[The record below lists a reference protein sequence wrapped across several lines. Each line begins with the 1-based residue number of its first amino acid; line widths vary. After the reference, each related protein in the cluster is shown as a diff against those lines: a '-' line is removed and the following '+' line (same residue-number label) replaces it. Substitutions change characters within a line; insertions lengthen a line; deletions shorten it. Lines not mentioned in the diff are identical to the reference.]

1 MLGAGD
7 VLDVPGDGGNPPGNP
22 SSADG
27 DGATSVL
34 LSPSQPVALR
44 VHNQPH
50 SLPRA
55 SSQALITPSKVG
67 TQEPVLGSAIVP
79 FPQDATHKFFEGSNI
94 TPVPQQDEPTQGG
107 TEYGGALDGEG
118 AFAATVI
125 AIKETTKAF
134 DFIETEDKSWCT
146 CKTDN
151 SFPSGARTKKIAKS
165 RKN

>member
-7 VLDVPGDGGNPPGNP
+7 VLDVPDPLPGNS
-22 SSADG
+22 SSANG

-34 LSPSQPVALR
+34 LSLSQPVAFR

-79 FPQDATHKFFEGSNI
+79 FPQDATHKFFVGSNT
-94 TPVPQQDEPTQGG
+94 TPVPQQDEPTQSG
-107 TEYGGALDGEG
+107 TELDGEG

-134 DFIETEDKSWCT
+134 DFIETGKVV
-146 CKTDN
+146 KRQ
-151 SFPSGARTKKIAKS
+151 FPK
-165 RKN
+165 

>member
-7 VLDVPGDGGNPPGNP
+7 VLDVPDPLPGNS
-22 SSADG
+22 SSANG

-34 LSPSQPVALR
+34 LSLSQPVAFR

-79 FPQDATHKFFEGSNI
+79 FPQDATHKFFPGSNS
-94 TPVPQQDEPTQGG
+94 TPVPQQDEPTQSG
-107 TEYGGALDGEG
+107 TEYGTLDGEG

-134 DFIETEDKSWCT
+134 DFIET
-146 CKTDN
+146 
-151 SFPSGARTKKIAKS
+151 GR
-165 RKN
+165 

>member
-1 MLGAGD
+1 MLGVGD
-7 VLDVPGDGGNPPGNP
+7 VLDVPGDGGNPPG
-22 SSADG
+22 S
-27 DGATSVL
+27 TSVL

-94 TPVPQQDEPTQGG
+94 TPVPQQDEPTQSG
-107 TEYGGALDGEG
+107 TEYGALDGEG

-134 DFIETEDKSWCT
+134 DFIETEDK
-146 CKTDN
+146 
-151 SFPSGARTKKIAKS
+151 
-165 RKN
+165 

>member
-7 VLDVPGDGGNPPGNP
+7 VLDVPDPLPGNS
-22 SSADG
+22 SSANG

-34 LSPSQPVALR
+34 LSLSQPVAFR

-79 FPQDATHKFFEGSNI
+79 FPQDATHKLTVRSNI
-94 TPVPQQDEPTQGG
+94 TPVPQQDEPTQSG
-107 TEYGGALDGEG
+107 TEYGTLDGEG

-134 DFIETEDKSWCT
+134 DFIETGKVV
-146 CKTDN
+146 KRQ
-151 SFPSGARTKKIAKS
+151 FPM
-165 RKN
+165 

>member
-7 VLDVPGDGGNPPGNP
+7 VLDVPPGNP
-22 SSADG
+22 SPADG

-34 LSPSQPVALR
+34 LSLSQPVAFR

-79 FPQDATHKFFEGSNI
+79 FPQDATHKFFVGSNT
-94 TPVPQQDEPTQGG
+94 TPVPQQDEPTQS
-107 TEYGGALDGEG
+107 EG

-134 DFIETEDKSWCT
+134 DFIET
-146 CKTDN
+146 
-151 SFPSGARTKKIAKS
+151 GR
-165 RKN
+165 

>member
-1 MLGAGD
+1 MLGARD
-7 VLDVPGDGGNPPGNP
+7 VLDVPDGGNPPGN
-22 SSADG
+22 SSFADG

-34 LSPSQPVALR
+34 LSLSQPVAFR

-79 FPQDATHKFFEGSNI
+79 FPQDATHKFLTGSNM
-94 TPVPQQDEPTQGG
+94 TPVPQQDEPTQSG
-107 TEYGGALDGEG
+107 TEYGTLDGEG

-134 DFIETEDKSWCT
+134 DFIETGKVV
-146 CKTDN
+146 KRQ
-151 SFPSGARTKKIAKS
+151 FPM
-165 RKN
+165 

>member
-7 VLDVPGDGGNPPGNP
+7 VLDVPGDGGNP
-22 SSADG
+22 SADGDG

-134 DFIETEDKSWCT
+134 DFIETEDKSR
-146 CKTDN
+146 
-151 SFPSGARTKKIAKS
+151 GV
-165 RKN
+165 